1 MTLSGPRI
9 WLESSPTRLS
19 SRPNTPSA
27 TPAPSASSCAGTS
40 TAVSPRGSA
49 DERHA
54 DRIGYARG
62 AAPLLYSAFL
72 DRLARFV
79 SAVGGGCAKS
89 LVIVL
94 VAAVLFALV
103 MSLTFRTNNGYVDG
117 DGEVCGDVCG
127 VRGGGGTGVWFFI
140 SCEID
145 HWISRA
151 SVFEVSGNERSFRDS
166 YSYSLLST
174 F

>member
-40 TAVSPRGSA
+40 TAASPRGSA

-79 SAVGGGCAKS
+79 GAVGGGYAKS

-94 VAAVLFALV
+94 AAAVLFALA
-103 MSLTFRTNNGYVDG
+103 MSLTFRTNNMDMLTAMARYAVM
-117 DGEVCGDVCG
+117 
-127 VRGGGGTGVWFFI
+127 
-140 SCEID
+140 
-145 HWISRA
+145 
-151 SVFEVSGNERSFRDS
+151 SVVFVVVVGLEFGFHK
-166 YSYSLLST
+166 L
-174 F
+174 

>member
-19 SRPNTPSA
+19 SRPSTPSA

-40 TAVSPRGSA
+40 TAASPRGSA

-94 VAAVLFALV
+94 VAAVLFALA
-103 MSLTFRTNNGYVDG
+103 MSLTFRTNNMDMLTAMARY
-117 DGEVCGDVCG
+117 
-127 VRGGGGTGVWFFI
+127 
-140 SCEID
+140 
-145 HWISRA
+145 A
-151 SVFEVSGNERSFRDS
+151 AMSVVFVVVVGLEFGFS
-166 YSYSLLST
+166 
-174 F
+174 

>member
-40 TAVSPRGSA
+40 TAASPRGSA
-49 DERHA
+49 DECHA

-79 SAVGGGCAKS
+79 GAVGGGYAKS

-94 VAAVLFALV
+94 AAAVLFALA
-103 MSLTFRTNNGYVDG
+103 MSLTFRTNNMDMLTAMARYAVM
-117 DGEVCGDVCG
+117 
-127 VRGGGGTGVWFFI
+127 
-140 SCEID
+140 
-145 HWISRA
+145 
-151 SVFEVSGNERSFRDS
+151 SVVFVVVVGLEFGFHK
-166 YSYSLLST
+166 L
-174 F
+174 